1 MAFPNWQS
9 FLDVWDKEFI
19 MPTATY
25 IALANLTLTSSD
37 ASVEFTSIPDT
48 YRDLVLVAQTKATG
62 NTYGRVRVNGDTGSN
77 YVRIRMFGNSGGAS
91 SGVNTL
97 AAFDLSDLNTT
108 DWNFD
113 TLHFLDASA
122 TDKHKTVLIRSSQT
136 NVSEVSAQGGR
147 FASTSAITS
156 ITILTNSNAFEVGS
170 TFALY
175 GIVS

>member
-1 MAFPNWQS
+1 
-9 FLDVWDKEFI
+9 

-62 NTYGRVRVNGDTGSN
+62 NTYGRVRINGDTGSN
-77 YVRIRMFGNSGGAS
+77 YTRIRMLANSAGANATF
-91 SGVNTL
+91 NTL
-97 AAFDLSDLNTT
+97 TAFDLSDLNTT

-113 TLHFLDASA
+113 TLHFLDASV
-122 TDKHKTVLIRSSQT
+122 TDKNKQVIIRSSQT
-136 NVSEVSAQGGR
+136 NASEISAHAGR
-147 FASTSAITS
+147 LATSSRITS
-156 ITILTNSNAFEVGS
+156 ITVLTNSNAFDIGS

>member
-1 MAFPNWQS
+1 
-9 FLDVWDKEFI
+9 

-77 YVRIRMFGNSGGAS
+77 YTRIRMLANSAGATATF
-91 SGVNTL
+91 NTL
-97 AAFDLSDLNTT
+97 TAFDLSDLNTT

-122 TDKHKTVLIRSSQT
+122 TNRDKQVLIKSSQT
-136 NVSEVSAQGGR
+136 NASEISAHGGR
-147 FASTSAITS
+147 LATSSRITS
-156 ITILTNSNAFEVGS
+156 ITVLTNSNAFDIGS

>member
-1 MAFPNWQS
+1 
-9 FLDVWDKEFI
+9 

-25 IALANLTLTSSD
+25 IALANLTLTGSDSSI
-37 ASVEFTSIPDT
+37 EFTSIPDT
-48 YRDLVLVAQTKATG
+48 YRDLVLVLQTKATG

-77 YVRIRMFGNSGGAS
+77 YTRVRMYGGSGGALS
-91 SGVNTL
+91 SANTL
-97 AAFDLSDLNTT
+97 TAFDLSDLNTT

-113 TLHFLDASA
+113 TLQFLDASA

-136 NVSEVSAQGGR
+136 NVSEVSAHAGR
-147 FASTSAITS
+147 LATTNRITS
-156 ITILTNSNAFEVGS
+156 ITVLTNSNAFATGS

>member
-1 MAFPNWQS
+1 
-9 FLDVWDKEFI
+9 

-62 NTYGRVRVNGDTGSN
+62 NTYARVRVNGDTGSN
-77 YVRIRMFGNSGGAS
+77 YTRARTFANSGGVS
-91 SGVNTL
+91 SGTNTL
-97 AAFDLSDLNTT
+97 NAFDLSDVNTT

-136 NVSEVSAQGGR
+136 NVSEVSTQVGR
-147 FASTSAITS
+147 LATTSRITS
-156 ITILTNSNAFEVGS
+156 ITVLTNSNAFAIGS
-170 TFALY
+170 TFTLY

>member
-1 MAFPNWQS
+1 
-9 FLDVWDKEFI
+9 

-97 AAFDLSDLNTT
+97 TAFDLSDLNTT

-122 TDKHKTVLIRSSQT
+122 TNRDKQVLIRCSQT
-136 NVSEVSAQGGR
+136 NVSDVSAHAGR
-147 FASTSAITS
+147 LATSSRISS
-156 ITILTNSNAFEVGS
+156 ITVLTDTNAFAIGS